1 MRTPRRRPLR
11 TPVALLACVALA
23 GSLAACST
31 VGPRPIIANPS
42 GDWRVAATAHDRER
56 LRDWRKAFIEALAKA
71 RAGGHSADVAREG
84 VLLEPDA
91 AIGQVP
97 IPNGSYACRVIKLGA
112 RSAGLLDYVAY
123 PAFNC
128 RITQDG
134 ELQAFAKLTGSQR
147 PVGLI
152 FPNDRLRQVFLGTL
166 VLGDETRAMQYG
178 RDTERDVAGF
188 VERIGPNR
196 WRLIMPRPHFESL
209 MDVMELVPGEQG
221 R

>member
-1 MRTPRRRPLR
+1 MRLLLL
-11 TPVALLACVALA
+11 PVFVA
-23 GSLAACST
+23 LAACST

-112 RSAGLLDYVAY
+112 KQPGLLNYVAY
-123 PAFNC
+123 PAFRC
-128 RITQDG
+128 RIQQ
-134 ELQAFAKLTGSQR
+134 EKALQGFAKLTGSQR

-152 FPNDRLRQVFLGTL
+152 FPGDALRQVFLGTL
-166 VLGDETRAMQYG
+166 SLGDESGTMQYG
-178 RDTERDVAGF
+178 RDVERDVAGY
-188 VERIGPNR
+188 VEKLPDGR
-196 WRLIMPRPHFESL
+196 WRMILPYPAFESTL
-209 MDVMELVPGEQG
+209 DVIELTPAS
-221 R
+221 